1 MSFAG
6 TWNIVMKTPMG
17 DREIVMLMSVDGDSL
32 SGTMEA
38 DGNTLDIQEGDIE
51 DGRGKWKADLTQP
64 MPITLEFDVGVDG
77 DAMDGSVKLG
87 MFGNSAVTGTRA

>member
-6 TWNIVMKTPMG
+6 TWNVVMKTPMG
-17 DREIVMLMSVDGDSL
+17 DREIVMVMAQNGDSL

-38 DGNTLDIQEGDIE
+38 DGNIIDIQDGKIE

-77 DAMDGSVKLG
+77 DAMEGSVKLG

>member
-17 DREIVMLMSVDGDSL
+17 DREIVMVMREDGDSL

-38 DGNTLDIQEGDIE
+38 DGNTIDVQEGKVA
-51 DGRGKWKADLTQP
+51 DGRGTWKADLTQP
-64 MPITLEFDVGVDG
+64 MPITLEFDVGVEG
-77 DAMDGSVKLG
+77 DALDGTVKLG
-87 MFGNSAVTGTRA
+87 MFGSSGVSGTRA

>member
-17 DREIVMLMSVDGDSL
+17 DREIVMVVTEDGDSL

-38 DGNTLDIQEGDIE
+38 DGNTLDMQDGKLA
-51 DGRGKWKADLTQP
+51 DGRGTWKADLTHLCQLHWNLIGES
-64 MPITLEFDVGVDG
+64 MAT
-77 DAMDGSVKLG
+77 SW
-87 MFGNSAVTGTRA
+87 TGR

>member
-6 TWNIVMKTPMG
+6 TWNVVMKTPMG
-17 DREIVMLMSVDGDSL
+17 DREAVMVMAEDGDSL

-38 DGNTLDIQEGDIE
+38 DGNTIEIQEGKLE

-77 DAMDGSVKLG
+77 DAMEGTVKLG

>member
-6 TWNIVMKTPMG
+6 TWNVVMKTPMG
-17 DREIVMLMSVDGDSL
+17 DREIVMVMAQDGDSL

-38 DGNTLDIQEGDIE
+38 DGNTIDIQDGTIE

-77 DAMDGSVKLG
+77 DAMEGSVKLG

>member
-6 TWNIVMKTPMG
+6 TWNVVMKTPMG
-17 DREIVMLMSVDGDSL
+17 DREIVMVMAQDGDSL

-38 DGNTLDIQEGDIE
+38 DGNTIDIQDGKIE

-87 MFGNSAVTGTRA
+87 MFGNSAVTGTHA